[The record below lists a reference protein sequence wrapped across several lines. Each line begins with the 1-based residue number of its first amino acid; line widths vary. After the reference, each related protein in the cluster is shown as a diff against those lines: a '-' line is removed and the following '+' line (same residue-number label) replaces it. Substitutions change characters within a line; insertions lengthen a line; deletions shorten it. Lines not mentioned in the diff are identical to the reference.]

1 MRYTVRLFVDSYRK
15 SETIIPNGDKVPC
28 QQHWDRYSTLVEI
41 AAKSER
47 HAVRKACD
55 SARDFFPVVYYRAD
69 LPDLWE
75 LVPTAVIA
83 RY

>member
-1 MRYTVRLFVDSYRK
+1 MQYTVRLFVDSYRK
-15 SETIIPNGDKVPC
+15 ALETLPSGPVIVS
-28 QQHWDRYSTLVEI
+28 QHWDRYSTLVEI

-55 SARDFFPVVYYRAD
+55 HAREFFPVVYYRAD
-69 LPDLWE
+69 LPDVWE

-83 RY
+83 RN

>member
-1 MRYTVRLFVDSYRK
+1 MQYTVRLFIDSYRK
-15 SETIIPNGDKVPC
+15 SVDTLPSGAPVQC
-28 QQHWDRYSTLVEI
+28 SQHWDRYSTLVEI

-55 SARDFFPVVYYRAD
+55 NAREFFPVVYYRAD
-69 LPDLWE
+69 VPDVWE

-83 RY
+83 RN